1 MDRMLVIVKNNNVDR
16 AIRSLK
22 RKLNEDGMFKA
33 LQTRERYEK
42 PSDKR
47 RRKLKAAKVRQRKQ
61 LQERKAAL
69 I

>member
-22 RKLNEDGMFKA
+22 RKLNEDGMFRK
-33 LQTRERYEK
+33 LQEQERYEK

-47 RRKLKAAKVRQRKQ
+47 RRKLKSAVVR
-61 LQERKAAL
+61 ERKRQAEL
-69 I
+69 KD